1 MTAVATKKLSV
12 REKDELLKEI
22 LGKDYAV
29 AGNHLPFL
37 RDMIDNVG
45 YVDNFFTLAEIIPIL
60 NKIFALRIVSITA
73 SGASVL
79 AIFLFP
85 IGALI
90 SLINAN
96 ETGVRMYSYRAIAY
110 AITSW
115 AFDKPILPGSKR
127 VMSNIR
133 SGSYQTPKSRIPK
146 REQAW
151 QKSSQDALNKM
162 RSVAAEKNIPIK
174 GLKAFFRMISDNNP
188 QKCCEMLLRGFEKEF
203 SGAPLPIWRANYSI
217 KYPQ

>member
-1 MTAVATKKLSV
+1 MTAVATRKLSI

-29 AGNHLPFL
+29 AGNHLPIL

-45 YVDNFFTLAEIIPIL
+45 YVDNFFTLAEIIPII
-60 NKIFALRIVSITA
+60 NKIFALRIVSIAA

-79 AIFLFP
+79 SIFLFP

-115 AFDKPILPGSKR
+115 AFDKPILTGSKR
-127 VMSNIR
+127 VMTNLR
-133 SGSYQTPKSRIPK
+133 SGPYKAPMSEIPQ
-146 REQAW
+146 REQSW
-151 QKSSQDALNKM
+151 KKSSQDAISKM

-203 SGAPLPIWRANYSI
+203 SGAPRPIWKAGYSI
-217 KYPQ
+217 KYPN